1 MFINLF
7 SCLWWNVHTP
17 LLIFFF
23 KTKPTSASLAYFEV
37 CFISI
42 APWVLIKLTY
52 IFNSCPWHLN
62 FNLSETLCKTEKPT
76 VRAQTRS
83 FTTCL
88 STVADQV
95 VSGFFLPLLT
105 AAHHTSKIPLS
116 CVCAAQCYPAVPRF
130 QSDQAFVGFT
140 RTSSIQRDRSPQQRK
155 PKDLQCCSYSLIT

>member
-1 MFINLF
+1 MCVVYLKLSPTNLLEVLCHVAL
-7 SCLWWNVHTP
+7 SRVKLHTLISHSVKTTMI
-17 LLIFFF
+17 LLDHF
-23 KTKPTSASLAYFEV
+23 V
-37 CFISI
+37 
-42 APWVLIKLTY
+42 KL
-52 IFNSCPWHLN
+52 HH
-62 FNLSETLCKTEKPT
+62 TEKPT

-95 VSGFFLPLLT
+95 VSGFFFPLLT

-140 RTSSIQRDRSPQQRK
+140 RTSSIQRDPSPQQRK
-155 PKDLQCCSYSLIT
+155 PEDLQCCSYSFITQLFAPN